1 MKTSHYT
8 DFLPFLNTRVSQK
21 KKALTKQYSLL
32 FRNYYT
38 RYFIHFIIKLGRK
51 QFSPTVAI
59 TIVINSK
66 SYIFQQATMQ
76 PNPTVLIVTLHAGK
90 KKNTKKGWTSLKIT
104 ATYYPCLPKPSTF
117 PYPVS
122 LFCFESL
129 LKDQNN
135 LSFLSILI
143 IMLV

>member
-38 RYFIHFIIKLGRK
+38 RYFMHFIIKLGRK

-66 SYIFQQATMQ
+66 SCIFQQATMQ
-76 PNPTVLIVTLHAGK
+76 PNPTVLIVTLHAGRK
-90 KKNTKKGWTSLKIT
+90 KKKKKTKKG
-104 ATYYPCLPKPSTF
+104 
-117 PYPVS
+117 
-122 LFCFESL
+122 
-129 LKDQNN
+129 
-135 LSFLSILI
+135 
-143 IMLV
+143 